1 MRLVQ
6 SGVVAFV
13 AATCLLAASP
23 ASAAIAVCTATDS
36 DGKWYTEKQTG
47 VFGWQAMAIAE
58 RLIRYSCRSSSK
70 HPDSCRIS
78 CKVTM
83 Q

>member
-6 SGVVAFV
+6 SGVVALV
-13 AATCLLAASP
+13 AAACLLAASP

-58 RLIRYSCRSSSK
+58 RLVRYSCRGSSK